1 VFGTE
6 FALIRMYSIALAGCF
21 LQYSRMSK
29 KAAKISER
37 DVGGLKYFRKLRP
50 MLKRLH
56 ECGVDPNRPNKRQ
69 LHYDDYCMLVLL
81 YLFNPTVSSLR
92 AIQQAS
98 ELKKVQKKL
107 GCSRASLG
115 SLSESS
121 HVFDPDLLKEIIA
134 ELGQQLQPVGADK
147 RLASVKHTLTLVD
160 GSLLSF
166 LPEMAKASFL
176 KSESGSGLIKWR
188 LHTHF
193 EVDKYVPTRIEAT
206 EDGGGPN
213 DERAV
218 MERMIDPDKLYVMD
232 RGYAKF
238 TLFNKIVACNSS
250 YVCRLRDNSKYQ
262 VTKRRELSDEAK
274 EARVLED
281 LEVEF
286 GATSNSESKPDHPMR
301 LVTIEIKPHVKKTK
315 YKGGK
320 SGHNSDGI
328 LRIGTNLM
336 DVPAEAIALIYHYR
350 WTIEI
355 FFSLLQ
361 THAGLSP
368 PHQPPSQRY
377 RDPMLLRDHWMHAD

>member
-1 VFGTE
+1 
-6 FALIRMYSIALAGCF
+6 
-21 LQYSRMSK
+21 
-29 KAAKISER
+29 
-37 DVGGLKYFRKLRP
+37 
-50 MLKRLH
+50 
-56 ECGVDPNRPNKRQ
+56 
-69 LHYDDYCMLVLL
+69 
-81 YLFNPTVSSLR
+81 
-92 AIQQAS
+92 
-98 ELKKVQKKL
+98 
-107 GCSRASLG
+107 
-115 SLSESS
+115 
-121 HVFDPDLLKEIIA
+121 
-134 ELGQQLQPVGADK
+134 
-147 RLASVKHTLTLVD
+147 
-160 GSLLSF
+160 
-166 LPEMAKASFL
+166 
-176 KSESGSGLIKWR
+176 
-188 LHTHF
+188 
-193 EVDKYVPTRIEAT
+193 
-206 EDGGGPN
+206 
-213 DERAV
+213 